1 MSRFEMVD
9 ILKELLCHAQ
19 GWRAEWR
26 GHASEMERRTR
37 PPDVEPSARAPD
49 ILTEIANASDV
60 VRRAGERS
68 PHVVFVPL
76 ARGDELKA
84 ASFWFQS
91 REFPTGLRYY
101 GADVWLADVPRIVAG
116 RKVHQA

>member
-1 MSRFEMVD
+1 MSRFQTDVVR
-9 ILKELLCHAQ
+9 ILREIRDGLKRPGE
-19 GWRAEWR
+19 
-26 GHASEMERRTR
+26 ER
-37 PPDVEPSARAPD
+37 EPSARAPD